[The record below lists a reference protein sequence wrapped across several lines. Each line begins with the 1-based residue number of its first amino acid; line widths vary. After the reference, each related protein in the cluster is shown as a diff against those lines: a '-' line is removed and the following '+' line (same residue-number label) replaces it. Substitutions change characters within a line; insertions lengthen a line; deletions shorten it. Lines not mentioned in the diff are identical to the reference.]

1 MKSSG
6 EKKYDYETS
15 WEKYT
20 YEHEENRFLS
30 SDEEDLLKICD
41 CIDLNSPSL
50 KKTSGGVPIHYKDGK
65 IYVLKEGP
73 HTRVEGESGSKK
85 SRTVGRGS
93 VITAIL
99 NHDSVIVTD
108 PKGEICSDP
117 KIQWLL
123 KKAGVHTYILDFRNF
138 DKDGYNPL
146 SYTFELMKR
155 GKRKKAMASIDKF
168 IKMLKKSH
176 EGADDP
182 FWNGQGGDL
191 IGFSEQNL
199 AIALSQIR
207 GGEEAFNLSSIKSF
221 IRQDREQIQKMFSC
235 LAEKESRSNSLTGYN
250 DILQLGAEKTYSC
263 IVSSANALLS
273 EFASSDELLRMLSV
287 QTFDIRNFY
296 TESCALFLVVPDEH
310 EAYNMLS
317 GYMLDQL
324 YQILVETYGEKY
336 QNREEP
342 ACSIKFI
349 CDEAANLKINDLAS
363 KVSASRSRKID
374 WTLIFQSERQMAEAY
389 RRDWGT
395 IAGNCKHRIYLGSSD
410 YEILR
415 NISAQT
421 GITYISRD
429 GSAAPLVSVEDLRK
443 MRKEKDYKDA
453 LILTGNYIYCAQLP
467 DYEKFE
473 FLKKSS
479 IEWPRKILETDI
491 KVYTPEDMYFDYMKG
506 RISFTEEI
514 DTAAKEENPENN
526 NETTEPQSFTFDD
539 LFDDFS
545 EED

>member
-1 MKSSG
+1 MKNSY
-6 EKKYDYETS
+6 EKKYDYKTS
-15 WEKYT
+15 WEKYS
-20 YEHEENRFLS
+20 YECEENRFLS

-41 CIDLNSPSL
+41 CIDLNSPFP
-50 KKTSGGVPIHYKDGK
+50 KKTSGGIPIHYEDGK

-123 KKAGVHTYILDFRNF
+123 NKAGVKTYILDFRNF

-155 GKRKKAMASIDKF
+155 GERKKAMASIDKF
-168 IKMLKKSH
+168 VNMLKNGHK
-176 EGADDP
+176 GADDP

-199 AIALSQIR
+199 AIALSQIE
-207 GGEEAFNLSSIKSF
+207 GGEEAFNLSSVKSF
-221 IRQDREQIQKMFSC
+221 IRQDRDQIQKMFSY
-235 LAEKESRSNSLTGYN
+235 LAEEESRCNSITGYN

-273 EFASSDELLRMLSV
+273 EFVSSDELLRMLSV
-287 QTFDIRNFY
+287 QTFDIRTFY
-296 TESCALFLVVPDEH
+296 TEPCALFFVIPDEH
-310 EAYNMLS
+310 ETYNMLS
-317 GYMLDQL
+317 GYMIDQL

-336 QNREEP
+336 QNKEEP
-342 ACSIKFI
+342 VCSIKFV

-429 GSAAPLVSVEDLRK
+429 GSAVPLVSVEDLRK

-453 LILTGNYIYCAQLP
+453 LLLTGNYIYCAQLP
-467 DYEKFE
+467 DYENFE
-473 FLKKSS
+473 FLEEAST
-479 IEWPRKILETDI
+479 EWPRKILETDI
-491 KVYTPEDMYFDYMKG
+491 KVYTPEDMYMDYQKG
-506 RISFTEEI
+506 RISFTEEK
-514 DTAAKEENPENN
+514 DTM
-526 NETTEPQSFTFDD
+526 DD
-539 LFDDFS
+539 LLYDFS

>member
-1 MKSSG
+1 MASASAK
-6 EKKYDYETS
+6 EYDYKTS

-20 YEHEENRFLS
+20 CGCEKNRFLS
-30 SDEEDLLKICD
+30 SDDEDLLKICD
-41 CIDLNSPSL
+41 CIDLNSSSR
-50 KKTSGGVPIHYKDGK
+50 KKTSGGIPIHYADGK

-99 NHDSVIVTD
+99 NHDSIIVTD
-108 PKGEICSDP
+108 PKGEICSDS

-123 KKAGVHTYILDFRNF
+123 KKIGVHTYILDFRNF

-168 IKMLKKSH
+168 VRMLKKSH

-182 FWNGQGGDL
+182 FWNGQGGDM
-191 IGFSEQNL
+191 IGFSTQNL
-199 AIALSQIR
+199 AISLSQIE
-207 GGEEAFNLSSIKSF
+207 GGEQAFNLSSVKSF
-221 IRQDREQIQKMFSC
+221 IRQDRDQVQSIFSY
-235 LAEKESRSNSLTGYN
+235 LADKEPMCNSITGYN

-287 QTFDIRNFY
+287 QTFDIRTFY
-296 TESCALFLVVPDEH
+296 ATPCALFLVVPDEH

-317 GYMLDQL
+317 GYLVDQL
-324 YQILVETYGEKY
+324 YQILVETYNEKY

-342 ACSIKFI
+342 NCSIKFI

-374 WTLIFQSERQMAEAY
+374 WTLIFQSERQMTEAY
-389 RRDWGT
+389 RRDWAT

-410 YEILR
+410 YEVLR
-415 NISAQT
+415 NISIQT
-421 GITYISRD
+421 GITYFSRD
-429 GSAAPLVSVEDLRK
+429 GNAAPLVSVDELRK

-467 DYEKFE
+467 DYERFE
-473 FLKKSS
+473 FLEEAS
-479 IEWPRKILETDI
+479 IEWPQKILNTGI
-491 KVYTPEDMYFDYMKG
+491 RVYTPEDMYVDYREG
-506 RISFTEEI
+506 RISFVE
-514 DTAAKEENPENN
+514 
-526 NETTEPQSFTFDD
+526 QGDD
-539 LFDDFS
+539 LKKADHLSENKSLSEYNLEDIFEHFS